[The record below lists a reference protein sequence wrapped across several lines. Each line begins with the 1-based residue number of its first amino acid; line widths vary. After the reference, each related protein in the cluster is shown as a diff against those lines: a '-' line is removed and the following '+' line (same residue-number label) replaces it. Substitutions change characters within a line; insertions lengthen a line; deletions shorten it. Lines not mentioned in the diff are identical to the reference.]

1 MASNGSDDHDGSRA
15 ADGGAVG
22 EVSSAVTPHLRVD
35 EVVWRE
41 VGDDLV
47 VLELSTSTYL
57 TLNGSAKQLW
67 IGLAEG
73 ATVPG
78 LVDRL
83 TSLYGISDEQALTDT
98 EVFLAALAER
108 KLLAFD

>member
-1 MASNGSDDHDGSRA
+1 MAKDDVNDG
-15 ADGGAVG
+15 DGGEGSPAG
-22 EVSSAVTPHLRVD
+22 APRLRVD

-57 TLNGSAKQLW
+57 TLNGSGKQLW

-73 ATVPG
+73 GTVPE
-78 LVDRL
+78 LVERL
-83 TSLYGISDEQALTDT
+83 TALYGIGEEQATGDT
-98 EVFLAALAER
+98 EAFLAALAER

>member
-1 MASNGSDDHDGSRA
+1 MATDSENGQ
-15 ADGGAVG
+15 DGGGAPPAG
-22 EVSSAVTPHLRVD
+22 APRLRVD

-41 VGDDLV
+41 VGEDLV

-73 ATVPG
+73 GTVSV

-83 TSLYGISDEQALTDT
+83 TAIYGISEEQATTDT
-98 EVFLAALAER
+98 EAFLAALADR
-108 KLLAFD
+108 KLLAYG

>member
-1 MASNGSDDHDGSRA
+1 MAKDDVNDHDGGGI
-15 ADGGAVG
+15 DGG
-22 EVSSAVTPHLRVD
+22 EVAPPGTPRLRVD

-67 IGLAEG
+67 ISLAEG
-73 ATVPG
+73 GTVPG
-78 LVDRL
+78 LVERL
-83 TSLYGISDEQALTDT
+83 TELYGISDEQASSDT
-98 EVFLAALAER
+98 EAFLAALAER

>member
-1 MASNGSDDHDGSRA
+1 MVTEDSTGRPAGPSR
-15 ADGGAVG
+15 
-22 EVSSAVTPHLRVD
+22 LRLD

-67 IGLAEG
+67 IGLVDG
-73 ATVPG
+73 ATVPE
-78 LVDRL
+78 LAERL
-83 TSLYGISDEQALTDT
+83 TARYGITEEQALADT
-98 EVFLAALAER
+98 EAFLSALGDR
-108 KLLAFD
+108 KLLASGT

>member
-1 MASNGSDDHDGSRA
+1 MATDEVNDGSGTV
-15 ADGGAVG
+15 GGEASHAG
-22 EVSSAVTPHLRVD
+22 APRLRVD
-35 EVVWRE
+35 DVVWRE
-41 VGDDLV
+41 VGEDLV

-73 ATVPG
+73 GTVPG
-78 LVDRL
+78 LVDKL
-83 TSLYGISDEQALTDT
+83 TTLYGISDEQASTDT
-98 EVFLAALAER
+98 EAFLAALAER